1 MRGVLALLRGG
12 VSGGVSDGDESAR
25 VFGRGGGGGGRVRA
39 RAGEGGGV
47 LVCMQAEAEAMQRA
61 VAHGDVGIST
71 PAADG
76 GESFIAATP
85 NGRAPYQP
93 LQMVGRSKL

>member
-25 VFGRGGGGGGRVRA
+25 VFGRGGGGGGGRVRA
-39 RAGEGGGV
+39 RRGRGI

>member
-1 MRGVLALLRGG
+1 
-12 VSGGVSDGDESAR
+12 
-25 VFGRGGGGGGRVRA
+25 
-39 RAGEGGGV
+39 

-76 GESFIAATP
+76 GESFIAVTP

>member
-1 MRGVLALLRGG
+1 MVMNR
-12 VSGGVSDGDESAR
+12 R
-25 VFGRGGGGGGRVRA
+25 VCSVAAAAVAAACGRGR
-39 RAGEGGGV
+39 GGV

-76 GESFIAATP
+76 GESFIAVTP